1 MEAGARQAM
10 PDAAM
15 LWSGQAELLSGLAR
29 LLEVVGHMNGSEGL
43 AETLQAVAQGIVV
56 ATGFEA
62 VVINYMRA
70 DGLLEITT
78 VVGPDEVQEA
88 LLGNEVD
95 PGDLVQEME
104 VAERWGRLCFL
115 RHGTVPIKEYQWIPD
130 IPVPSDP
137 DGWHPGDDLLVPL
150 YSTGRELIGIVSV
163 DMPANGMLPDAN
175 QRQLLEML
183 AMQAEIAINNA
194 RLTQRLQASEASLR
208 LAFDAAAVGMA
219 LVSLDP
225 RTPLH
230 ILRGNAALAAIADDL
245 GRGPLAGLSDLLD
258 SDDDD
263 REGRTWLPS
272 LTLGSGARVQK
283 RVTLERDERWLEIS
297 GSLLPLHSTESPQ
310 AILQIED
317 ITARRQEE
325 LEARLAAARDQLT
338 GLSNRTELMHRLA
351 ALCQSSSETQTAG
364 AVLFCDLNGFKNV
377 NDTYGHLAGDAVLV
391 ACASRLS
398 ALVRGSDRAY
408 RVGGDEFVILLGNI
422 TPWALESVVQ
432 RIRSSISA
440 PLSYDNQLLQ
450 VTISV
455 GWAMVDGRTQDVARI
470 LAAADAAMYADKRA
484 GRQTQTRLP
493 AQHTPRPH

>member
-1 MEAGARQAM
+1 MDAMAGAAM
-10 PDAAM
+10 PDAA
-15 LWSGQAELLSGLAR
+15 LPWDGQAELLSGLAR

-62 VVINYMRA
+62 VVINYMKA

-78 VVGPDEVQEA
+78 VVGPDEVRAA

-137 DGWHPGDDLLVPL
+137 NGWHPGDDLLVPL

-163 DMPANGMLPDAN
+163 DMPSNGLLPDAH

-208 LAFDAAAVGMA
+208 LAFDAAVVGMA

-225 RTPLH
+225 RTPLQV
-230 ILRGNAALAAIADDL
+230 LRGNTALACIAAAL
-245 GRGPLAGLSDLLD
+245 GRSPLVALSDLLD
-258 SDDDD
+258 PDDAD
-263 REGRTWLPS
+263 RDAGTWLPA
-272 LTLGSGARVQK
+272 LTLGGQQRLQK
-283 RVTLERDERWLEIS
+283 RVSSATGDRWLEVS
-297 GSLLPLHSTESPQ
+297 GSALPLHSTESPQ

-317 ITARRQEE
+317 ITDRRQEE
-325 LEARLAAARDQLT
+325 LEARKAAARDQLT
-338 GLSNRTELMHRLA
+338 GLSNRTDLLQRLA

-364 AVLFCDLNGFKNV
+364 AVLFCDLNGFKKI

-398 ALVRGSDRAY
+398 SLVRGTDQAY
-408 RVGGDEFVILLGNI
+408 RVGGDEFVLLVSDI

-432 RIRSSISA
+432 RIRTSIVA
-440 PLSYDNQLLQ
+440 PISHDSQLLQ
-450 VTISV
+450 VSISV

-484 GRQTQTRLP
+484 SRQTRLP
-493 AQHTPRPH
+493 AQHGPRRS